1 MCRLLGVMCNNPD
14 RLGCFLYSK
23 RDVYR
28 PDTESLFDG
37 YGMGYYNDFRALIFK
52 KPLNKIRL
60 DRSCFDIARD
70 VKSETLIVHI
80 RIAETGHFKIENTHP
95 FRFRNF
101 IFAHIGSIY
110 NFFNIDTKLYFKL
123 PDFLMRNIQG
133 ETDSE
138 LFFHLILSELY
149 RSGELDNL
157 EIKGDALVNSV
168 IRAIKIVEDIS
179 GNQDSKRSS
188 FTSILSNG
196 EYMIGVAYKEP
207 LYLGSFTSIQDC
219 ALCAKKTKGTDTDI
233 IAEQH
238 KNFRAVSL
246 VGGTVEG
253 LMDNEKPLPDRSITL
268 ITRDLKIKTVE
279 I

>member
-23 RDVYR
+23 REIYR
-28 PDTESLFDG
+28 PDPDHLYDG

-52 KPLNKIRL
+52 KPLNKAKI
-60 DRSCFDIARD
+60 DKSCFDIARD

-80 RIAETGHFKIENTHP
+80 RNAETGLFKIENTHP

-110 NFFNIDTKLYFKL
+110 NFSKIDTKMYFKL

-138 LFFHLILSELY
+138 LFFHLILAELY
-149 RSGELDNL
+149 HSQCLDNPEL
-157 EIKGDALVNSV
+157 KGEDIVKAIS
-168 IRAIKIVEDIS
+168 RAIKVVEDIA
-179 GNQDSKRSS
+179 GNEDAGRSS
-188 FTSILSNG
+188 FTSIFSNG
-196 EYMIGVAYKEP
+196 EYMIGIAIKEP
-207 LYLGSFTSIQDC
+207 LYLGRFYSISDC
-219 ALCAKKTKGTDTDI
+219 AICEKKTKGTDTDI
-233 IAEQH
+233 LAEQH
-238 KNFRAVSL
+238 RNFKGVVL
-246 VGGTVEG
+246 LGGAISG
-253 LMDNEKPLPDRSITL
+253 LLDNEKPVKDRSIVL
-268 ITRDLKIKTVE
+268 INKDLTEKIFP

>member
-1 MCRLLGVMCNNPD
+1 MCRLLGVVCNNPD

-28 PDTESLFDG
+28 PDREMSYDG

-52 KPLNKIRL
+52 KPLNKARL
-60 DRSCFDIARD
+60 DKSCYDIARD
-70 VKSETLIVHI
+70 VKSEMLVVHI
-80 RIAETGHFKIENTHP
+80 RKAETALHKIENTHP

-110 NFFNIDTKLYFKL
+110 NFFNINTKLYFKL
-123 PDFLMRNIQG
+123 PDFLMRNMQG

-149 RSGELDNL
+149 RSGELDNS
-157 EIKGDALVNSV
+157 EIQGEAIVNSIV
-168 IRAIKIVEDIS
+168 RAIKVVEDIS
-179 GNQDSKRSS
+179 GDLDSKRSS
-188 FTSILSNG
+188 FTSILCNG

-207 LYLGSFTSIQDC
+207 LYLGSFNSIQDC
-219 ALCAKKTKGTDTDI
+219 AICAKKTKGTDTDI
-233 IAEQH
+233 LAEQH
-238 KNFRAVSL
+238 KNFKAVTL

-253 LMDNEKPLPDRSITL
+253 LVDRERLLPDKSITL
-268 ITRDLKIKTVE
+268 ISRDLNVKSFE